1 MEGKDNWTNLFVWLK
16 KELKKTM
23 EEKKLVQKYV
33 DRIHALENNPEEL
46 PDAGSKG
53 HILLKEK
60 VVKPDS
66 EILDFLR
73 KMEMM
78 PQAHLR
84 GKGSHGVHREFI
96 VGPLEIN
103 LRFIEH
109 R

>member
-1 MEGKDNWTNLFVWLK
+1 MTISLN
-16 KELKKTM
+16 
-23 EEKKLVQKYV
+23 
-33 DRIHALENNPEEL
+33 
-46 PDAGSKG
+46 
-53 HILLKEK
+53 K
-60 VVKPDS
+60 VEVASPVYM
-66 EILDFLR
+66 R

-96 VGPLEIN
+96 VGPLKIY

>member
-1 MEGKDNWTNLFVWLK
+1 MTISLN
-16 KELKKTM
+16 
-23 EEKKLVQKYV
+23 
-33 DRIHALENNPEEL
+33 
-46 PDAGSKG
+46 
-53 HILLKEK
+53 K
-60 VVKPDS
+60 VEVASPVYM
-66 EILDFLR
+66 R

-84 GKGSHGVHREFI
+84 GKGSHGVHREL